1 MTISGIKQQIGI
13 TTVIAASCLTS
24 LWIVMADM
32 PSGSTAT
39 DVKPKAGT
47 TAKKEEKYGSKEP
60 GTTAWEVGLLTAR
73 LQGPPKPEE
82 PVKSVQVTA
91 PIVIA
96 PTLPFQLTGTILEDD
111 VRFAV
116 LKDNSGKEFVVREG
130 ECVPAPHDAIVV
142 KSVQEQSARFDISG
156 TEQEL
161 TLKTKNLDL
170 LFQ

>member
-1 MTISGIKQQIGI
+1 MTPSGIKQQIGI
-13 TTVIAASCLTS
+13 TTVIAACCLTS

-32 PSGSTAT
+32 PSGSTVT
-39 DVKPKAGT
+39 NVKPKGGT
-47 TAKKEEKYGSKEP
+47 TAEKEEKSGNKEP
-60 GTTAWEVGLLTAR
+60 GATAWDVGILTAR

-82 PVKSVQVTA
+82 PVKPVQVAA
-91 PIVIA
+91 PVVIA

-130 ECVPAPHDAIVV
+130 ESVPAPHDAIVV
-142 KSVQEQSARFDISG
+142 KSVQEQSARFTISG